1 MLANNKIN
9 VLYLDDEIGNLN
21 AFKANF
27 RRDFNIY
34 TAISVEDAFEIIRK
48 KNIHVAIS
56 DHKMPEVT
64 GVDFFEKLVITHPDI
79 IRILLTGYTD
89 VKTVIDAINR
99 GQVYRY
105 FSKPMNPEEIRSTIY
120 GAHELFLSKVSKA
133 ENIEKLRDTNEQL
146 EFMLRQKLIS

>member
-1 MLANNKIN
+1 MLTNTKIN
-9 VLYLDDEIGNLN
+9 VLYLDDELDNLN
-21 AFKANF
+21 SFKANF

-34 TAISVEDAFEIIRK
+34 TAVNSEDAFDIIRK

-64 GVDFFEKLVITHPDI
+64 GVDFFEKLVVTNPNIV
-79 IRILLTGYTD
+79 RILLTGYTD
-89 VKTVIDAINR
+89 IKTVIEAINR

-105 FSKPMNPEEIRSTIY
+105 FSKPMNPDEIRSTIF
-120 GAHELFLSKVSKA
+120 GAYELYLSKISSQ
-133 ENIEKLRDTNEQL
+133 ENYQKLMDTNEQL